1 MANSKV
7 GICNMALTILA
18 AERILS
24 ITDKNEAARKC
35 DVLYP
40 MCLDSLLSE
49 HNWNFACCE
58 CRLARLAE
66 ESKMLQFGAVYQ
78 LPDDCIR
85 VQRCIKDY
93 KFKVKGRKLYTNV
106 EPCYIEYI
114 TNNVSEGEFSAGF
127 VNALA
132 YRLASTLCFGI
143 TRDASLTSFFEKKS
157 KEAVEEAKFTDGQE
171 GIGTFPL
178 GGTLLEAR

>member
-7 GICNMALTILA
+7 GICNMALTLLA

-58 CRLARLAE
+58 CRLARLDE
-66 ESKMLQFGAVYQ
+66 ESEMLQFGAVYQ

-114 TNNVSEGEFSAGF
+114 TNHRKTQ
-127 VNALA
+127 
-132 YRLASTLCFGI
+132 YRIYL
-143 TRDASLTSFFEKKS
+143 LTFFISFIR
-157 KEAVEEAKFTDGQE
+157 FTK
-171 GIGTFPL
+171 
-178 GGTLLEAR
+178 LLLSYEYCI